1 MGVFA
6 ITGISS
12 LWAYIWLFIVVS
24 DNAVAP
30 YEAWLTI
37 IMFFVLIVMA
47 FGADKY
53 NASKQGDDL
62 GEEERLLNEFT
73 PVEIYR
79 ELIREKQNEEL
90 DNPHI

>member
-24 DNAVAP
+24 DNDVQP

-37 IMFFVLIVMA
+37 IMFFILIVLA

-53 NASKQGDDL
+53 NASK
-62 GEEERLLNEFT
+62 
-73 PVEIYR
+73 
-79 ELIREKQNEEL
+79 
-90 DNPHI
+90 